1 MTGMK
6 GFYMRHFSSQL
17 WLPPALVVGLVALLF
32 VACGVPDPAAAPLAT
47 DADPSPVALAAPRSE
62 PVVTPTATTTA
73 DDRCAELLYTYA
85 TMDRATLEG
94 CVAVVSTALAQVA
107 PTCPAG
113 FDISAITDDALS
125 EYCGGLRETASA
137 LDEVGSMLT
146 PIPPGPTETPNLNT
160 PVPLN
165 YIPDRYREVRPVPGE
180 DRIGLRFLRDAT
192 SVWQLGSLND
202 ISGYNYNAVWVWTKP
217 PGAGA
222 DRATIGFVIMGDAQT
237 KEGPIYRMIWEA
249 PEDVGALTITVI
261 TGVTLER
268 EQVAGLLAFTTS
280 TGRSG
285 AFDLATQ
292 QWSFAP

>member
-1 MTGMK
+1 MPRPSSHPRAVPLLMT
-6 GFYMRHFSSQL
+6 
-17 WLPPALVVGLVALLF
+17 ALVALLF
-32 VACGVPDPAAAPLAT
+32 VACGVPDPAAVPPAT
-47 DADPSPVALAAPRSE
+47 NADPSPLTIAAPRAE
-62 PVVTPTATTTA
+62 PAVTSTATA
-73 DDRCAELLYTYA
+73 DDACADLLYTAA
-85 TMDRATLEG
+85 TMDRPTVAV
-94 CVAVVSTALAQVA
+94 CVAMGSTALAQVA

-137 LDEVGSMLT
+137 LDEIGYMLT
-146 PIPPGPTETPNLNT
+146 PRIPGPTATPNADT

-165 YIPDRYREVRPVPGE
+165 YIPDRYREVRPVPAE
-180 DRIGLRFLRDAT
+180 DRIGLRFLRGAT

-249 PEDVGALTITVI
+249 PEDVGLLTITAI
-261 TGVTLER
+261 TGVVLER
-268 EQVAGLLAFTTS
+268 EQVAGLVAFTTS

-285 AFDLATQ
+285 TFDLATQ
-292 QWSFAP
+292 QWSVAP